1 MHWLTLVLLL
11 LVRCLRNVLWLYNGS
26 LHLVTADVD
35 LKKGNQ
41 VNKPML
47 QNMFCGSSL
56 AVLPLVQTVSEG
68 ELIVLLKRFNL
79 DRKLAYQLVT
89 EFMLAFTRI
98 YFLIVSR
105 QKKALKTG

>member
-1 MHWLTLVLLL
+1 
-11 LVRCLRNVLWLYNGS
+11 
-26 LHLVTADVD
+26 VTADVD

-56 AVLPLVQTVSEG
+56 AVLPLAQTVSEG

-79 DRKLAYQLVT
+79 DRKLAYQLIT
-89 EFMLAFTRI
+89 DFMLAFTRI

-105 QKKALKTG
+105 QRKKHQKQIKSMPTFQLPSTFPSLGL